1 VSLEITGTFW
11 LEPACH
17 ANRDFPVFR
26 QLALQ
31 WFNQRC
37 GHFMEKE
44 FKDVARQL
52 EETTA
57 KLNNTRN
64 AKARY
69 KLLALMRRL
78 LAEADRLLSDD
89 EAASDAA

>member
-1 VSLEITGTFW
+1 MEN
-11 LEPACH
+11 E
-17 ANRDFPVFR
+17 FR
-26 QLALQ
+26 
-31 WFNQRC
+31 
-37 GHFMEKE
+37 
-44 FKDVARQL
+44 DVARQL

-57 KLNNTRN
+57 KLYNTRN

-89 EAASDAA
+89 EAASGAA